1 MLRVAQG
8 WCHDKVSRPVIA
20 LLYVAVLRLVIRCSS
35 WRAHTL
41 WLSCLSASWLAWK
54 SRGYALCYS
63 RGEVIHMCVGRRE
76 CSTSKRHQ
84 FTYVRGRVFL
94 HEPILYSTTIF
105 QYQYFNTIRMYI
117 HVIGRPSMYGQI
129 VQLRT
134 KLHECSSHDL

>member
-41 WLSCLSASWLAWK
+41 WLSCLSALWLAWK
-54 SRGYALCYS
+54 SRGYALCCS

-84 FTYVRGRVFL
+84 FTYVRGRMNCIFARAHL
-94 HEPILYSTTIF
+94 IFYYNISIPIF
-105 QYQYFNTIRMYI
+105 QYHSRVHTRD
-117 HVIGRPSMYGQI
+117 RPSIY
-129 VQLRT
+129 VWTNRPA
-134 KLHECSSHDL
+134 